1 MRKNDHT
8 GTVYLSVGDGEVALR
23 YDWEAI
29 ADLHG
34 TYGKEWEGEV
44 NRIITELDSRG
55 LAAILAMGSEH
66 PVEWW
71 MERSPAFVPIAQA
84 VQKALHLAFFGA
96 GEIEARPSLA
106 RQLLTLFSKAGES
119 GSNSAGDPQTSGATP
134 RGNLS

>member
-8 GTVYLSVGDGEVALR
+8 GTVYLAVDGGEVALR

-34 TYGKEWEGEV
+34 TYGTEWEGEV
-44 NRIITELDSRG
+44 QRIITELDSRG
-55 LAAILAMGSEH
+55 LALILTMGTDK

-71 MERSPAFVPIAQA
+71 MKQSPAFVPAAKA

-96 GEIEARPSLA
+96 GGLEPRPSLA
-106 RQLLTLFSKAGES
+106 RQLKTLFSKAGES
-119 GSNSAGDPQTSGATP
+119 GFNSAGEPQSSGT
-134 RGNLS
+134 